1 MKISNY
7 RKFNPVI
14 LVIACI
20 SFLSGFAANPAM
32 SAEAHSSHAQPDKG
46 AGTLIIRRIPNL
58 GNNVT
63 VVVYVDG
70 ASVANISYG
79 RTYRGSLSAG
89 RHVLSVRALAPRWRT
104 SLDRTV
110 DVQSGQTYNFTAVGD
125 GSGNLI
131 LQ

>member
-1 MKISNY
+1 MN
-7 RKFNPVI
+7 
-14 LVIACI
+14 
-20 SFLSGFAANPAM
+20 AAAP
-32 SAEAHSSHAQPDKG
+32 SSHAQPVNG

-63 VVVYVDG
+63 VVVVVDG

-79 RTYRGSLSAG
+79 RMYQGSLSAG
-89 RHVLSVRALAPRWRT
+89 RHVLSIRALAPRRRDLPET
-104 SLDRTV
+104 TL

-131 LQ
+131 LKAG